1 MEKFKLTKALAVA
14 ALGLFSMASCTDLCK
29 DVNCNNGACVE
40 GDCVCDS
47 GYEGTNCETEIR
59 AAYLGTFNVTE
70 TCDSGSDAY
79 AVVISAGSNINDV
92 VINNLY
98 DAGFAVTGT
107 LNANGGVDF
116 DSSFGTGTVN
126 GSMTTTGGVITITF
140 TVSAGG
146 ASDNCTATS

>member
-1 MEKFKLTKALAVA
+1 MKNLKSALAIVGI
-14 ALGLFSMASCTDLCK
+14 GLASMTACTDLCK
-29 DVNCNNGACVE
+29 DVNCNNGTCVE
-40 GDCVCDS
+40 GDCVCDA
-47 GYEGTNCETEIR
+47 GYEGTNCDTEIR
-59 AAYLGTFNVTE
+59 AAYLGTYNVTE

-79 AVVISAGSNINDV
+79 AVVVSAGTSINDV

-107 LNANGGVDF
+107 LNTAGGIDF
-116 DSSFGTGTVN
+116 SGSFGTGTIS

>member
-1 MEKFKLTKALAVA
+1 MTA
-14 ALGLFSMASCTDLCK
+14 CTDLCK
-29 DVNCNNGACVE
+29 DVNCNNGTCVE
-40 GDCVCDS
+40 GDCVCDA
-47 GYEGTNCETEIR
+47 GYEGTNCDTEIR
-59 AAYLGTFNVTE
+59 AAYLGTYNVTE

-79 AVVISAGSNINDV
+79 AVVVSAGTSINDV

-107 LNANGGVDF
+107 LNTAGGIDFNG
-116 DSSFGTGTVN
+116 SFGTGTIS